1 MIKSDAHIYGG
12 MQRDRSVSKQ
22 SPEFLWDALNI
33 RMTARDGD
41 TLLSITNERGTSVVK
56 DSSSVTPRDIEFK
69 GTYLGHCVINNYLI
83 VFTTDNSKDYIY
95 RVDKSNNYHTDLL

>member
-1 MIKSDAHIYGG
+1 MIKSDAHIFGG

-56 DSSSVTPRDIEFK
+56 DSSSV
-69 GTYLGHCVINNYLI
+69 INPTFPTSEIVKSNI
-83 VFTTDNSKDYIY
+83 VFSISFIN
-95 RVDKSNNYHTDLL
+95 L

>member
-1 MIKSDAHIYGG
+1 MIKSDAHIFGG

-41 TLLSITNERGTSVVK
+41 TMLSITNEKGTSIVE
-56 DSSSVTPRDIEFK
+56 DSSLDTPRDIEFK

-83 VFTTDNSKDYIY
+83 VFVVPPFRLSKSPDNL
-95 RVDKSNNYHTDLL
+95 RTKSIGMS